1 MQRFHLDSPKRTGA
15 ASRKD
20 AAPVLYIILLQHCA
34 EVCAGDHTGVAAQ
47 PAGLD
52 VGLGSDILC
61 LALGQHLIRN
71 FQRDAGVGDVD
82 VDGIAFLNKA
92 NGAAGSG
99 LRADVANGSTAGS
112 AGEAA

>member
-1 MQRFHLDSPKRTGA
+1 MYDYRRVNLFELSKND
-15 ASRKD
+15 
-20 AAPVLYIILLQHCA
+20 LLQHRA
-34 EVCAGDHTGVAAQ
+34 EIRAGDHTGVAAQ

-82 VDGIAFLNKA
+82 VDGIAFLIYMIQHKIYLSVPMSNPY
-92 NGAAGSG
+92 G
-99 LRADVANGSTAGS
+99 LSIFIIYL
-112 AGEAA
+112 